1 MQRMGLA
8 LLLAIFGF
16 RPLSE
21 LKLGDP
27 APALK
32 VEQLLQAPNGTRATW
47 GDLHGRAVVLE
58 FWATWCGGC
67 VEQIPHLNALAEKFK
82 NQPIQFISVTDEEKG
97 VVSRF
102 LEKHPMAGWIALD
115 SGENTFRD
123 YGVEGRPQTF
133 LVDANGIIR
142 AITNPT
148 QVTDSVVEDFLA
160 GKPLSFRQPE
170 SMGSP
175 FIGSEPSAPTPVF
188 QVVIRPAAPV
198 AVTGMSP
205 GAERETN
212 GRFEAWGFTLRRL
225 LSEAYDIPDEQR
237 IEGPDWARETRY
249 DLSVLPP
256 RAGDAE
262 RWPLVREALTA
273 AFHLKLHRET
283 RETDVYVLKK
293 VPGNEPKL
301 KPATTRGHS
310 GPWSRQKGELQAI
323 GMTPGYVARIAETV
337 LGCPAFDET
346 EMKDRYDFDLK
357 WDSNH
362 PESIVTAVRD
372 QLGLELAKVRRPL
385 EYLIIDSAIEPQT
398 R

>member
-1 MQRMGLA
+1 
-8 LLLAIFGF
+8 
-16 RPLSE
+16 
-21 LKLGDP
+21 
-27 APALK
+27 
-32 VEQLLQAPNGTRATW
+32 V
-47 GDLHGRAVVLE
+47 
-58 FWATWCGGC
+58 
-67 VEQIPHLNALAEKFK
+67 
-82 NQPIQFISVTDEEKG
+82 
-97 VVSRF
+97 
-102 LEKHPMAGWIALD
+102 
-115 SGENTFRD
+115 
-123 YGVEGRPQTF
+123 
-133 LVDANGIIR
+133 
-142 AITNPT
+142 
-148 QVTDSVVEDFLA
+148 

-205 GAERETN
+205 GAERGTN

-237 IEGPDWARETRY
+237 IEVPDWARETRY
-249 DLSVLPP
+249 DLSVIPP
-256 RAGDAE
+256 GASDSE
-262 RWPLVREALTA
+262 RWPFVQEVLAA

-283 RETDVYVLKK
+283 RQTDVYVLKK
-293 VPGNEPKL
+293 VPGYEPNL

-310 GPWSRQKGELQAI
+310 GPWNRQKGELQAI
-323 GMTPGYVARIAETV
+323 GMTPGFVARIAGTV

-362 PESIVTAVRD
+362 PESIVAAVRD
-372 QLGLELAKVRRPL
+372 QLGLELVKVQRPL
-385 EYLIIDSAIEPQT
+385 EYLIIDSAIEPKT